1 MSSSRTEGVGEPS
14 NYSNDSSKPALQANH
29 PSEAVQESRAQAR
42 AAFQQKV
49 AERASRNGTTSTST
63 PTHGRNTRASAVKAE
78 GENDGA
84 SGLPADADDSASVRP
99 SPHRSTS
106 DSLSG
111 ILNERNE
118 DGVSFPSYLEP
129 YRDILLEAGIDSLE
143 TLRADLQL
151 EMLKDYVVFLF
162 EVGCLA
168 DVH

>member
-1 MSSSRTEGVGEPS
+1 
-14 NYSNDSSKPALQANH
+14 
-29 PSEAVQESRAQAR
+29 
-42 AAFQQKV
+42 
-49 AERASRNGTTSTST
+49 
-63 PTHGRNTRASAVKAE
+63 
-78 GENDGA
+78 
-84 SGLPADADDSASVRP
+84 
-99 SPHRSTS
+99 
-106 DSLSG
+106 LSG